1 MKINKLLV
9 GLMMSVTLV
18 AGAAQAAELSIVS
31 GDTGTGL
38 EFLRS
43 QLDKFEADTGNTVT
57 IVPMPSST
65 TTSSASTSCGWR
77 PAIPISTCTRPT

>member
-1 MKINKLLV
+1 MKTNKLLV
-9 GLMMSVTLV
+9 GLLTSVTLV

-38 EFLRS
+38 AFLQS
-43 QLDKFEADTGNTVT
+43 ELEIFTEETGHTVT

-65 TTSSASTSCGWR
+65 SV
-77 PAIPISTCTRPT
+77 PAVVGRG